1 MKNYYEILGISR
13 SATPEEIKVAYRK
26 LMKENHP
33 DMKANDRKKEEL
45 SKDINEAYSVLG
57 DKDKKAE
64 YDKMFISTSS
74 TTNSNINQNNN
85 SQFNIFDTFVSPL
98 TFDFNLYNRPFGKSL
113 EEEYDEFITWLNEI
127 DEECKEFGLTST
139 KIRESIK
146 DKRGILTKEKI
157 NSMKNNISNQLENLK
172 KISKLFDKFKEYYL
186 EEKERLKNQ
195 GENLPQRFD
204 DFIDPKNRIKF
215 TKEEIE
221 GARKELV
228 EIIYE
233 VSKKRNLKIQ
243 KLDLKLKEKGWSIT
257 DIMKRKSSG
266 KNGILS
272 SQDLTNEDLEETEKI
287 IDLLNKITNNL
298 KPLNIRLKD
307 LLRQLNIKELPTLK
321 ELEIINRNVI
331 ENNNG
336 LMAKWKIS
344 HMVIE
349 ELSNNESRK
358 I

>member
-1 MKNYYEILGISR
+1 MKLPPNPLNCPENY
-13 SATPEEIKVAYRK
+13 
-26 LMKENHP
+26 
-33 DMKANDRKKEEL
+33 
-45 SKDINEAYSVLG
+45 
-57 DKDKKAE
+57 
-64 YDKMFISTSS
+64 FW
-74 TTNSNINQNNN
+74 
-85 SQFNIFDTFVSPL
+85 
-98 TFDFNLYNRPFGKSL
+98 KSL
-113 EEEYDEFITWLNEI
+113 EEVYDEFIIWLNKI
-127 DEECKEFGLTST
+127 DEEFNEFGFTST

-257 DIMKRKSSG
+257 DIIKRKSSG

-272 SQDLTNEDLEETEKI
+272 SQDLTNEDLEETERI
-287 IDLLNKITNNL
+287 IDLLNEIT
-298 KPLNIRLKD
+298 NIRLTD
-307 LLRQLNIKELPTLK
+307 LLRQLKIKELPTLK

-349 ELSNNESRK
+349 ELRNNESRK